1 MEIQIAEQGLQFLLA
16 GLTGLSMGCIYDLFR
31 ALRRTVRGLTWLLD
45 LLFGSLLLFGNLLL
59 LLYVGE
65 GEYRIFFLVAST
77 LGFGLWMWILSPL
90 LLPLM
95 CRFWRLL
102 LWPFVQISR
111 FFKKIIEKMKLFL
124 KKDFSKRKKSVK
136 IKKRHS
142 QNGGESGARS

>member
-1 MEIQIAEQGLQFLLA
+1 MEIQIAEQAMQFLLA

-65 GEYRIFFLVAST
+65 GEYRIFFLVASA
-77 LGFGLWMWILSPL
+77 LGFGLWMWTLSPL

-111 FFKKIIEKMKLFL
+111 FFKKIIEIMKLFL

-136 IKKRHS
+136 IKERHS
-142 QNGGESGARS
+142 QNGGECGARS